1 MSTEI
6 PLQQIEAM
14 RHFNRFY
21 TKQIGV
27 LHEGLLSSRFSLAE
41 ARVLYELAHH
51 EQATATELGSE
62 LGVDAG
68 YLSRILNSFEKNELL
83 LKEPSP
89 QDGRQNLLSLTPQ
102 GEAEFAVI
110 NRRSR
115 AEIGA
120 LLNTLSAHERQRLV
134 DAMQTIQQILSAPPE
149 TGARYVLR
157 PHEPGDM
164 GWVVRQHGLLY
175 AREYGWNE
183 QFEALVAGIVAQFIQ
198 NYDAQKERCW
208 MAELDGEIVGSV
220 FVVKA
225 SDTVAKLRMLIVHP
239 KARGLG
245 IGARLVDE
253 CIRFARRTGYQ
264 TLTLWTN
271 SVLTAARHIYEKAG
285 FELTESEPHHSFGHD
300 LVGETW
306 ELPL

>member
-115 AEIGA
+115 AEIGE
-120 LLNTLSAHERQRLV
+120 LLNTLSANERQRLV
-134 DAMQTIQQILSAPPE
+134 DAMQTIQQILSAPTE
-149 TGARYVLR
+149 TGAPYVLR

-164 GWVVRQHGLLY
+164 GWVVQQHGQLY

-198 NYDAQKERCW
+198 SYDAQKERCW

-285 FELTESEPHHSFGHD
+285 FELVAAEPHHSFGHD

>member
-115 AEIGA
+115 AEIGE
-120 LLNTLSAHERQRLV
+120 LLNTLSANERQRLV
-134 DAMQTIQQILSAPPE
+134 DAMQTIQQILSAPTE
-149 TGARYVLR
+149 TGAPYVLR

-164 GWVVRQHGLLY
+164 GWVVQQHGQLY

-183 QFEALVAGIVAQFIQ
+183 QFEALVAGIVAHFIQ

-285 FELTESEPHHSFGHD
+285 FELVAAEPHHSFGHD